1 MFLENPNQLGHI
13 PKKIISLVPSQ
24 TELLHDLDL
33 EEETIGLTKF
43 CYHPK
48 EWYRSKERIGGTK
61 TINIKKIISLQ
72 PDLIIA
78 NKEENIKEQVEE
90 LAKIFPV
97 WLTDVNSLDD
107 ALKMITDI
115 GTLTNRKAKAKE
127 ITSQIKKTLPDQ
139 SQSKKVKQKV
149 IYLIWRNPYMGAGGD
164 TFINDMISRAG
175 FDNLLKNKKR
185 YPTINLE
192 EFATKKFA
200 LIFLSSEPYP
210 FKEKH
215 ILEIN
220 KSLPNTKVI
229 LVDGEYFSWY
239 GSRLLK
245 SAAYFKKLR
254 EESN

>member
-1 MFLENPNQLGHI
+1 MFLENPNQLGLI

-24 TELLHDLDL
+24 TELLYDLDL
-33 EEETIGLTKF
+33 EEETIGITKF

-48 EWYRSKERIGGTK
+48 EWYRNKERIGGTK

-78 NKEENIKEQVEE
+78 NKEENIKEQIEE
-90 LAKIFPV
+90 LAKSFPV
-97 WLTDVNSLDD
+97 WLTDINSLED
-107 ALKMITDI
+107 ALKMINEI
-115 GTLTNRKAKAKE
+115 GTLTNRKTKAKE
-127 ITSQIKKTLPDQ
+127 IVSQIKKSLPDQ
-139 SQSKKVKQKV
+139 SKSQKVKKKV
-149 IYLIWRNPYMGAGGD
+149 IYLIWRNPYMGVGDD

-175 FDNLLKNKKR
+175 FDNILKNKKR

-192 EFATKKFA
+192 EFAKKKCDF
-200 LIFLSSEPYP
+200 IFLSSEPYP
-210 FKEKH
+210 FREKH
-215 ILEIN
+215 MLKIN
-220 KSLPNTKVI
+220 KLLPNAKVI

-245 SAAYFKKLR
+245 SAAYFEKLR